1 MRKQAPLQVLRIPGV
16 NFGDRVESP
25 RRILGFGI
33 PGGKL
38 LSETQHALALVGWGT
53 GLELGG
59 GVQEVL
65 QGRLE
70 LGWGR
75 CGVLAIHGPHWG
87 LHVCLPQVAHG
98 PRGLKGEK
106 GEPAVLEPVS
116 HTGRRTGGGNGV
128 GASPVAFNFG
138 CLTPQG
144 MFVEG
149 PPGPEGP
156 AVSML

>member
-1 MRKQAPLQVLRIPGV
+1 MTGWGPQKKNTGEA
-16 NFGDRVESP
+16 
-25 RRILGFGI
+25 
-33 PGGKL
+33 
-38 LSETQHALALVGWGT
+38 TQHALALVGWGT

-70 LGWGR
+70 LGWGS
-75 CGVLAIHGPHWG
+75 CDVLAIHGPHCG

-116 HTGRRTGGGNGV
+116 HTGRRAGGGGQEEEV
-128 GASPVAFNFG
+128 MGWVLALWP
-138 CLTPQG
+138 LTLD
-144 MFVEG
+144 V
-149 PPGPEGP
+149 
-156 AVSML
+156 

>member
-1 MRKQAPLQVLRIPGV
+1 M
-16 NFGDRVESP
+16 
-25 RRILGFGI
+25 
-33 PGGKL
+33 
-38 LSETQHALALVGWGT
+38 GWINP
-53 GLELGG
+53 
-59 GVQEVL
+59 
-65 QGRLE
+65 
-70 LGWGR
+70 
-75 CGVLAIHGPHWG
+75 GVLAVHRPHWG

-116 HTGRRTGGGNGV
+116 HTGHRTGGGGRWIGGGSNRI
-128 GASPVAFNFG
+128 GAGSEASNFG

-156 AVSML
+156 AVSILY